1 MVVVAMSG
9 RKTGIVEQVRQ
20 HLRRWLLSEEERELV
35 ARVDENESGVDEVRS
50 EWSELQRAFEHAE
63 IVGEHEL
70 DSADILV
77 LTGRQHLVQGAGF
90 DGPIYINGSEHRISN
105 NHIQEGER

>member
-1 MVVVAMSG
+1 MNGAE
-9 RKTGIVEQVRQ
+9 TGLIERARQ
-20 HLRRWLLSEEERELV
+20 RLRRWLLTEEERELV

-70 DSADILV
+70 ESADILV

-90 DGPIYINGSEHRISN
+90 GGPIYINGSGHRVSN
-105 NHIQEGER
+105 NHLQEGQR